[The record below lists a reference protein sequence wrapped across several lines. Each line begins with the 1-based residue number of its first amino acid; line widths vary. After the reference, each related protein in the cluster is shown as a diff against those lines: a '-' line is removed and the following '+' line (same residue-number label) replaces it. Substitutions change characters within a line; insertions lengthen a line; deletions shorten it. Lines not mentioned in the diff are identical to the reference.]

1 VTPWYT
7 KHLKGFGMSLMIFG
21 FAFFAL
27 VYPTGAPVV
36 PWSGLVLAFAGAWIG
51 FSKGPESKDPET
63 KVAKPGNPE

>member
-1 VTPWYT
+1 
-7 KHLKGFGMSLMIFG
+7 MIFG

-27 VYPTGAPVV
+27 VYPTGAPAV

-51 FSKGPESKDPET
+51 FSKDPQT